1 MAVIGHISPLAP
13 EAFPD
18 MPDVVGVRLAVA
30 ESGVK
35 YSGRTDL
42 LLALLDPG
50 TTVAGVLTT
59 SRTASAPVLWC
70 RESLKSGRAR
80 AIVVNAGNAN
90 AFTGAAGMETV
101 RRTADAASQR
111 IFCAPDEILIAST
124 GVIGE
129 QFDAELLTRHFDTL
143 LASAGSAGWE
153 EAARA
158 IMTTDTYPKGAAAT
172 ARIGDQ
178 EVVICGIAKGSGMI
192 MPNMATMLSFVF
204 TDAAI
209 PAPVLRT
216 LLKRATDRTFNCI
229 TVDSDT
235 STSDTLLLAATGR
248 AGNAAAFTD
257 ADDPALTG
265 FAEALEQ
272 VCGDLAR
279 QIVRDGE
286 GASKF
291 VTVRVDGAR
300 DDREAHQIAM
310 SIANSP
316 LVKTAIAGE
325 DPNWGRIVMAVGKSG
340 AEVDQND
347 IIIRMGGI
355 LVARDGA
362 VVPGYDEAPVAEH
375 MKGAEVDIAVTV
387 GSGTGVATVWTCDL
401 THKYIEINA
410 DYRS

>member
-1 MAVIGHISPLAP
+1 MAVIEHVSPLAP

-18 MPDVVGVRLAVA
+18 MPEIAGVRLAVA

-42 LLALLDPG
+42 LLALLEPG

-70 RESLKSGRAR
+70 RESLKSGCGRV
-80 AIVVNAGNAN
+80 IVVNAGNAN

-101 RRTADAASQR
+101 RRTADAAAKRAS
-111 IFCAPDEILIAST
+111 CAPEEVLIAST

-129 QFDAELLTRHFDTL
+129 PFDAELLTRHFDAL
-143 LASAGSAGWE
+143 FASAGSAGWE

-158 IMTTDTYPKGAAAT
+158 IMTTDTYPKGATAT
-172 ARIGDQ
+172 ARIGEK
-178 EVVICGIAKGSGMI
+178 EVTICGIAKGSGMI
-192 MPNMATMLSFVF
+192 MPNMATMLAFVF
-204 TDAAI
+204 TDAKI

-216 LLKRATDRTFNCI
+216 LLKRVTDRTFNCI

-248 AGNAAAFTD
+248 AGNPASFAD
-257 ADDPALTG
+257 ADDPSLTG

-300 DDREAHQIAM
+300 DEREAHRIAM

-347 IIIRMGGI
+347 LVIRIGGI

-375 MKGAEVDIAVTV
+375 MKGREVDIAVSV
-387 GSGTGVATVWTCDL
+387 GEGSGAATVWTCDL

>member
-1 MAVIGHISPLAP
+1 MAVIEHISPLAP

-18 MPDVVGVRLAVA
+18 MPDVAGVRLAVA

-70 RESLKSGRAR
+70 RENLKSGRGR

-101 RRTADAASQR
+101 RRTANAAAERAS
-111 IFCAPDEILIAST
+111 CTPEEVLIAST

-129 QFDAELLTRHFDTL
+129 PFDAGLLIRHFDALFAT
-143 LASAGSAGWE
+143 AGSAGWQ

-172 ARIGDQ
+172 TRIGNR
-178 EVVICGIAKGSGMI
+178 EVTVCGIAKGSGMI

-209 PAPVLRT
+209 PAPVLQA
-216 LLKRATDRTFNCI
+216 LLKRITDRTFNCI

-248 AGNAAAFTD
+248 AGNAADFAD
-257 ADDPALTG
+257 ADDPALAG

-300 DDREAHQIAM
+300 DDREAHMIAM

-340 AEVDQND
+340 ADVDQND
-347 IIIRMGGI
+347 IVIRMGGI

-362 VVPGYDEAPVAEH
+362 VVPGYDETPVAEH
-375 MKGAEVDIAVTV
+375 MKGSEVDIAVSV
-387 GSGTGVATVWTCDL
+387 GGGSGAATVWTCDL

>member
-1 MAVIGHISPLAP
+1 MAVIEHVSPLAP
-13 EAFPD
+13 EAFPK
-18 MPDVVGVRLAVA
+18 MPEIAGVRLAVA

-42 LLALLDPG
+42 LLALLEPG

-70 RESLKSGRAR
+70 RESLKSGCGRV
-80 AIVVNAGNAN
+80 IVVNAGNAN

-101 RRTADAASQR
+101 RRTADAAAARAS
-111 IFCAPDEILIAST
+111 CAPEEVLIAST

-129 QFDAELLTRHFDTL
+129 PFAAELLTRHFDTL
-143 LASAGSAGWE
+143 FASAGSAGWE

-158 IMTTDTYPKGAAAT
+158 IMTTDTYPKGATAT
-172 ARIGDQ
+172 ARIGET
-178 EVVICGIAKGSGMI
+178 EVTICGIAKGSGMI
-192 MPNMATMLSFVF
+192 MPNMATMLAFVF
-204 TDAAI
+204 TDAKI

-216 LLKRATDRTFNCI
+216 LLKRITDRTFNCI

-248 AGNAAAFTD
+248 AGNPAGFSD
-257 ADDPALTG
+257 ADDPSLAG
-265 FAEALEQ
+265 FADALEQ

-291 VTVRVDGAR
+291 VTIRVDGAR
-300 DDREAHQIAM
+300 DEREAHRIAM

-347 IIIRMGGI
+347 LVIRIGGI
-355 LVARDGA
+355 LVACDGA

-375 MKGAEVDIAVTV
+375 MRGREVDIAVSV
-387 GSGTGVATVWTCDL
+387 GDGPGAATVWTCDL

>member
-1 MAVIGHISPLAP
+1 MAVMEHVSPLAP

-18 MPDVVGVRLAVA
+18 MPEVAGVRLAVA

-50 TTVAGVLTT
+50 ATVAGVLTT

-70 RESLKSGRAR
+70 REKLKSGYGR

-101 RRTADAASQR
+101 RRTAEAAAERAS
-111 IFCAPDEILIAST
+111 CAPEEVLIAST

-129 QFDAELLTRHFDTL
+129 PFEAELLTRHFDAL
-143 LASAGSAGWE
+143 FAAAGSVGWE

-158 IMTTDTYPKGAAAT
+158 IMTTDTYPKGATAT
-172 ARIGDQ
+172 ARIGER
-178 EVVICGIAKGSGMI
+178 EVTICGIAKGSGMI
-192 MPNMATMLSFVF
+192 MPNMATMLAFVF

-216 LLKRATDRTFNCI
+216 LLKRVTDRTFNCI

-248 AGNAAAFTD
+248 AGNDSAFTD
-257 ADDPALTG
+257 ADAPELAG
-265 FAEALEQ
+265 FAEALER

-300 DDREAHQIAM
+300 DDREAHRIAM

-340 AEVDQND
+340 AEVNQND
-347 IIIRMGGI
+347 LVIRMGGI

-375 MKGAEVDIAVTV
+375 MKGREVDIAVTV
-387 GSGTGVATVWTCDL
+387 GNGPGAATVWTCDL